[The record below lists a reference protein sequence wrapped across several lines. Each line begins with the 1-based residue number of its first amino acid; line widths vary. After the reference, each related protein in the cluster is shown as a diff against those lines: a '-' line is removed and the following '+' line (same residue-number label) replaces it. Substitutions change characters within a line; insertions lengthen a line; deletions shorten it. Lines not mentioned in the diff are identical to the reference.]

1 MGRLWKRLA
10 RRPAVQ
16 EAPPAEPS
24 TRPPEPRILT
34 DADFAAALAGEER
47 LLVVDFW
54 AEWCQ
59 PCTIMAA
66 YVDFLAA
73 DFGQQLAVAALDVDE
88 NPETPARYQVMG
100 LPTLL
105 FFRRGVEVHR
115 QVGLCDYAELKER
128 VAHLLA
134 DTDTERTDA

>member
-1 MGRLWKRLA
+1 MMGRLWKRLA
-10 RRPAVQ
+10 RRPTPQ
-16 EAPPAEPS
+16 EALPAALPS
-24 TRPPEPRILT
+24 RPPRPRILT
-34 DADFAAALAGEER
+34 DADFAAALAEEER
-47 LLVVDFW
+47 LLLVDFW

-73 DFGQQLAVAALDVDE
+73 DFGQQLAVAALDE

-100 LPTLL
+100 LPTLI
-105 FFRRGVEVHR
+105 FFRRGMEVHR
-115 QVGLCDYAELKER
+115 QIGLCDYAELKET

-134 DTDTERTDA
+134 DPDAEPTDV